1 MPAPLDLSIVD
12 PALLADAPEQLLGLA
27 ADLLLSGDTARGGE
41 YLDLL
46 ERARLPSPPD
56 PRQAARFAAMRSF
69 RYAVTGQ
76 LDKAIAE
83 AFVARDIQQEARLTD
98 DWNAAVPLMLL
109 RVYPCL
115 EDIQAVERE
124 AAVALA
130 TPSIPEP
137 AKLMLVPGAQA
148 VTWVRAGRL
157 AEAAAAAQA
166 AAAAARRLGFDQH
179 FFAVDYLRALAGL
192 ALEQRDLDT
201 AEQITEQVLSISERR
216 RPLFEF
222 LALLD
227 RAEIW
232 AARGQVREA
241 LATID
246 AARHVLAGATPVLLA
261 RADELEAL
269 LRLSLGDLHTPAGL
283 GSRLPAASRDLLLA
297 RISLASDDYRAA
309 QEYLRSPSLGE
320 LTPRRALVRQLLLAA
335 AAIER
340 GDPMAAGILGDA
352 LRTAREGGFLNT
364 VVTTAPQVTRYL
376 IEHSAPG
383 RPDPFTEQ
391 LTTAALE
398 VHAAQPWTANS
409 GRVPAEQLTAAEE
422 RILELLPTSTYL
434 QMAAILYV
442 SRNTVKTHLRSIYQ
456 KLGVTSR
463 AEAIERAVDLHLL

>member
-1 MPAPLDLSIVD
+1 
-12 PALLADAPEQLLGLA
+12 
-27 ADLLLSGDTARGGE
+27 
-41 YLDLL
+41 
-46 ERARLPSPPD
+46 
-56 PRQAARFAAMRSF
+56 MRSF

-83 AFVARDIQQEARLTD
+83 AFVARDIQQETRLTD
-98 DWNAAVPLMLL
+98 EWNAAVPLMLL

-124 AAVALA
+124 ATAALV
-130 TPSIPEP
+130 TPSIPDP
-137 AKLMLVPGAQA
+137 AKLVLVPGAQA
-148 VTWVRAGRL
+148 VTWAQAGRL
-157 AEAAAAAQA
+157 GEAAAAAQA
-166 AAAAARRLGFDQH
+166 AAAAAWRLGFDQH
-179 FFAVDYLRALAGL
+179 FFAVDYLRTLAAL

-201 AEQITEQVLSISERR
+201 AERITEQVLSISERR

-227 RAEIW
+227 RAGIW

-246 AARHVLAGATPVLLA
+246 AARHVLTGATPVLLG

-283 GSRLPAASRDLLLA
+283 GSRLPAASRGLLLA
-297 RISLASDDYRAA
+297 RISLASHDYRAA
-309 QEYLRSPSLGE
+309 QEYLQPPSLGE

-340 GDPMAAGILGDA
+340 GDPMSAGVLGEA

-383 RPDPFTEQ
+383 RPDRFTEQ
-391 LTTAALE
+391 LTAAALE

-409 GRVPAEQLTAAEE
+409 GRVPAEQLTAAEV

-434 QMAAILYV
+434 QMADILYV

-456 KLGVTSR
+456 KLGVASR

>member
-1 MPAPLDLSIVD
+1 
-12 PALLADAPEQLLGLA
+12 
-27 ADLLLSGDTARGGE
+27 
-41 YLDLL
+41 
-46 ERARLPSPPD
+46 
-56 PRQAARFAAMRSF
+56 MRSF

-83 AFVARDIQQEARLTD
+83 AFVARDIQQETRLTD
-98 DWNAAVPLMLL
+98 EWNAAVPLMLL

-124 AAVALA
+124 AAAALA

-137 AKLMLVPGAQA
+137 AKLVLVPGAQA
-148 VTWVRAGRL
+148 VTWVQAGRL

-179 FFAVDYLRALAGL
+179 FFAVDYLRTLAGL

-227 RAEIW
+227 RAGIW

-246 AARHVLAGATPVLLA
+246 AARHVLPGATPVLLA

-283 GSRLPAASRDLLLA
+283 GSRAARGLSR
-297 RISLASDDYRAA
+297 
-309 QEYLRSPSLGE
+309 
-320 LTPRRALVRQLLLAA
+320 LAA
-335 AAIER
+335 
-340 GDPMAAGILGDA
+340 GQDLAGLAMTI
-352 LRTAREGGFLNT
+352 
-364 VVTTAPQVTRYL
+364 APHR
-376 IEHSAPG
+376 
-383 RPDPFTEQ
+383 
-391 LTTAALE
+391 
-398 VHAAQPWTANS
+398 
-409 GRVPAEQLTAAEE
+409 
-422 RILELLPTSTYL
+422 STCSHRRW
-434 QMAAILYV
+434 V
-442 SRNTVKTHLRSIYQ
+442 S
-456 KLGVTSR
+456 
-463 AEAIERAVDLHLL
+463 